1 VAAYLAGGND
11 RLAVYRDDSRPTF
24 VAREFRAMV
33 ERMPSLSEYIPNLR
47 RYLLEYPAARLPNS
61 TSFLYWQETRF
72 GLKPTIR
79 ISHLVTSQGPDETLV
94 ASKMLYAS
102 HYFWTALELRI
113 LVPDPARGIGFWFV
127 TISRS
132 RSDGLSGFTG
142 RMIRGRVR
150 RQALE
155 GLLAGLRSTKQKVEQ
170 PK

>member
-1 VAAYLAGGND
+1 
-11 RLAVYRDDSRPTF
+11 
-24 VAREFRAMV
+24 
-33 ERMPSLSEYIPNLR
+33 
-47 RYLLEYPAARLPNS
+47 
-61 TSFLYWQETRF
+61 
-72 GLKPTIR
+72 
-79 ISHLVTSQGPDETLV
+79 
-94 ASKMLYAS
+94 MLYAS